1 MAYTLRKTLLRMLF
15 RQSHK
20 SHKSHIDNDYFLE
33 HGRVSEM
40 NFNGLLIP
48 KRRCENR
55 SEICESILYFYGI
68 DSFFTDGLCGGW
80 Q

>member
-20 SHKSHIDNDYFLE
+20 SHIDNDYFVE
-33 HGRVSEM
+33 DGGVSEM
-40 NFNGLLIP
+40 KLNGLLIP

-55 SEICESILYFYGI
+55 SEICEAILYFYGI
-68 DSFFTDGLCGGW
+68 DSFFTDGRS
-80 Q
+80 

>member
-20 SHKSHIDNDYFLE
+20 SHIDNDYFVE
-33 HGRVSEM
+33 QGRVSEM

-55 SEICESILYFYGI
+55 SEICEAILYFYGI
-68 DSFFTDGLCGGW
+68 DSFFTDGRS
-80 Q
+80 